1 MLCSAGYCLN
11 FTVVYIL
18 RYHDMVSYESRIQ
31 MQRHLQVVDWYL
43 LSYLA
48 YFFTVLIYFTVY
60 LFLILVINQVA
71 DF

>member
-1 MLCSAGYCLN
+1 
-11 FTVVYIL
+11 
-18 RYHDMVSYESRIQ
+18 MVSYESRIQ